1 MKQVL
6 LLTAV
11 VFGLG
16 AVAAVLFLP
25 KGVGVEGEILKA
37 RIAPMDAARSVLV
50 VDFRL
55 RNPAGKEFWV
65 RQARLFVTGPDGV
78 EIEGKTFGDADAER
92 VFAYYP
98 LLGQKFNN
106 SVRMRDKIGAG
117 ETWDRMIAAHFPL
130 PESLL
135 EGRRGIRIRIEEV
148 DGVVS
153 EIRAD
158 GPAR

>member
-1 MKQVL
+1 VKQLL
-6 LLTAV
+6 LLTAA

-16 AVAAVLFLP
+16 ALAAVLFLP
-25 KGVGVEGEILKA
+25 KGVGVEGEILKV
-37 RIAPMDAARSVLV
+37 RVAPMDASRSVLV

-55 RNPAGKEFWV
+55 TNPVQKEFWV

-78 EIEGKTFGDADAER
+78 EVEGKTFGDADAER

-98 LLGQKFNN
+98 LLGQKFND
-106 SVRMRDKIGAG
+106 SIRMRDKIGAA

-130 PESLL
+130 PEALL
-135 EGRRGIRIRIEEV
+135 EARRGIRIRIEEV

-153 EIRAD
+153 EIRQTES
-158 GPAR
+158 GR